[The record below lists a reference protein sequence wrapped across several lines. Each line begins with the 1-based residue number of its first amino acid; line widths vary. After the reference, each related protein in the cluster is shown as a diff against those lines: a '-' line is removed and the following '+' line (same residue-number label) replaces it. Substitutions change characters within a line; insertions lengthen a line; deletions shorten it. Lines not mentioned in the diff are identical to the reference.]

1 MKKYLTNLAV
11 IIIVVLLSNYL
22 YYYSGVLYMPK
33 FTNESVSWIENKEF
47 VIKDENDDI
56 KKIKVRGVNL
66 GLGIPGHFAT
76 ERAIDKE
83 RYLDWIK
90 KIKDMG
96 ANTIRIYTL
105 AGDDFYDALYEY
117 NSTHKEDPI
126 YIIHGVWLDDN
137 IHMSNVDAYDK
148 RFGEN
153 IIKNAKN
160 VIDAIHGRLKLK
172 SIEDSGKQR
181 YSKDVSRWVIGYI
194 FGVEWE
200 YDTVIYTNKINVGM
214 QQYDGK
220 YIYTEDASPFEIFLA
235 KTVDKIISYESQKYG
250 QHRNFAL
257 SNWPTT
263 DPLEYDESERLL
275 NGKYAEV
282 DVENI
287 KVTDKFKSNQFASY
301 HIYPYYPEFEYKGDN
316 NINLYKD
323 YLTKICNHH
332 SIPVI
337 ISEFGVPSS
346 RGRASYEQNRKF
358 GRDQGN
364 LTEKEQGKA
373 VINMYKDIMESG
385 AAGAIVFI
393 WQDEWFKRTWN
404 TMANIDLSNTA
415 YWSDYQ
421 TNEQYFGLLSFDP
434 GEKES
439 VCYPD
444 GDKSEWS
451 KKNIIRKDSNYNISY
466 KYDEK
471 YLYFMVDT
479 KGKNIKKEKLF
490 IPIDTTQKTGS
501 KEIGKMKVKTDRYV
515 DFVIT
520 LDGEKNSKILVQD
533 RYDNVET
540 MHSKNLYKY
549 FNAYSNPPKKDSSN
563 FKIIRNVLFEGDYY
577 FRDKKVDINSY
588 IKGLYEDAARSYVLS
603 QVDYTGNLLHGNGNP
618 KSEHFNNLA
627 DFCYGNDFV
636 EIRIPWQLLNFY
648 NPSEM
653 EIHDDYYECYGV
665 EPLKIDKI
673 YAGVGKSSEEIK
685 LAPMELK
692 GWGKKVTYHERLKES
707 YYILKD
713 YWNKEELN

>member
-1 MKKYLTNLAV
+1 MKKYLTNLTV

-47 VIKDENDDI
+47 VVKDENDDI

-76 ERAIDKE
+76 ERAIEKE
-83 RYLDWIK
+83 RYLDWLK

-117 NSTHKEDPI
+117 NTAHKEDPI

-153 IIKNAKN
+153 IIKNAKH
-160 VIDAIHGRLKLK
+160 VIDAIHGRLKIK
-172 SIEDSGKQR
+172 SIEDSGKQK
-181 YSKDVSRWVIGYI
+181 YDKDVSRWIIGYI

-220 YIYTEDASPFEIFLA
+220 YIYTENASPFEIFLA
-235 KTVDKIISYESQKYG
+235 KTVDKIIGYESQKYG

-263 DPLEYDESERLL
+263 DPLEYDEAERLL

-287 KVTDKFKSNQFASY
+287 KVTDEFKANQFASY

-434 GEKES
+434 GKKES

-444 GDKSEWS
+444 GNKSEWS
-451 KKNIIRKDSNYNISY
+451 EKNIIRKDSNYNISY

-471 YLYFMVDT
+471 YLYFMIDA

-501 KEIGKMKVKTDRYV
+501 KEVEKMNVKADRYV
-515 DFVIT
+515 DFLIS

-549 FNAYSNPPKKDSSN
+549 FNAYSNPPKKDSAN
-563 FKIIRNVLFEGDYY
+563 FKVIRSVLFEGDYY

-588 IKGLYEDAARSYVLS
+588 INGVYEDAANTYVLS
-603 QVDYTGNLLHGNGNP
+603 QVDYIGNLLHGNGNP
-618 KSEHFNNLA
+618 KSEYFNNLA
-627 DFCYGNDFV
+627 DFCYGKDFV

-648 NPSEM
+648 NPSRM

-673 YAGVGKSSEEIK
+673 YAGVGNNSEEIK

-713 YWNKEELN
+713 YWKKEELN